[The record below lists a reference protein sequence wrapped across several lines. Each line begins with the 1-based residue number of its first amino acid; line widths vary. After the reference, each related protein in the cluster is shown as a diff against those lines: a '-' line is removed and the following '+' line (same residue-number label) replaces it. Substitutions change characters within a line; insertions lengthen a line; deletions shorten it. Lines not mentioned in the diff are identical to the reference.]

1 MSNSKKSKNIMR
13 VEYQEPQLIPL
24 PIMRGLVEIFYDF
37 QGQRIATFNNVL
49 MNCERNGISEEDLE
63 KKYGVKSL
71 IDEAKTFEDKIKK
84 RLDSEVVNYKIYDK
98 YLQHIQGIGSILSAG
113 LVANIGDI
121 AKFDTISKLWMYAGL
136 GFNKFCPE
144 CEHPTY
150 VNVEYEDRE
159 GNITKGKKLK
169 PFENCPECNHKTN
182 PIIQK
187 RTKGYQDNWSP
198 RLRVLCCIPDTMIT
212 GCPKP
217 TLIQDVKKG
226 DHVLG
231 LRTYNQVIRN
241 EKTSLV
247 FDSQRTR
254 FDDVEQKFER
264 NYNGNVIAITPY
276 FTNIPLVVTPEHPIL
291 AVKIKRNNKSRRKSV
306 KGIPQW
312 IQAKDLTEDHAI
324 IQPRIQLDKSSIIL
338 KLKKLG
344 KKQVPDSVETDSD
357 MMFLF
362 GLYLAEGWIRTSKTR
377 KNGGVFFALNQNEH
391 DLLEELQKSFKKKFG
406 FNGIIKKSKIHKGM
420 TIEFFS
426 KSVGTLFYE
435 TLGNYY
441 NKKIIPD
448 YMMRMKPEL
457 IKSLIRGYFLGDGSI
472 KGNDV
477 RAVTASKILAH
488 QITTL
493 IRALGFPCGIWKDN
507 NAFRIIIPASFSR
520 KFAKNVLGKDLPK
533 FKERNKVG
541 LIRLSDTH
549 FVTQIKKIENRKFRG
564 KVYNM
569 ETKKS
574 HTYTAEGIL
583 VHNCWKIGSSF
594 VKQKAAKSGY
604 RRIYESFRRDDTEF
618 HPTKVKENGKTKY
631 NDGHMYNRAVR
642 KTVKIF
648 MSHLWITWRE
658 MEGLEVKA
666 PYVEKVL
673 GHDIIKPFKD
683 R

>member
-1 MSNSKKSKNIMR
+1 MSNSKKSKNVMR

-71 IDEAKTFEDKIKK
+71 IEEAKTFENKIKK
-84 RLDSEVVNYKIYDK
+84 RLDSEVVNYKLYDK

-113 LVANIGDI
+113 LIANIGDI
-121 AKFDTISKLWMYAGL
+121 SKFDTISKLWMYAGL

-150 VNVEYEDRE
+150 VTVEYEDRE

-169 PFENCPECNHKTN
+169 PFENCPECNHKTT

-198 RLRVLCCIPDTMIT
+198 RLRVLC
-212 GCPKP
+212 
-217 TLIQDVKKG
+217 
-226 DHVLG
+226 
-231 LRTYNQVIRN
+231 
-241 EKTSLV
+241 
-247 FDSQRTR
+247 
-254 FDDVEQKFER
+254 
-264 NYNGNVIAITPY
+264 
-276 FTNIPLVVTPEHPIL
+276 
-291 AVKIKRNNKSRRKSV
+291 
-306 KGIPQW
+306 W
-312 IQAKDLTEDHAI
+312 
-324 IQPRIQLDKSSIIL
+324 
-338 KLKKLG
+338 KL
-344 KKQVPDSVETDSD
+344 
-357 MMFLF
+357 
-362 GLYLAEGWIRTSKTR
+362 
-377 KNGGVFFALNQNEH
+377 
-391 DLLEELQKSFKKKFG
+391 
-406 FNGIIKKSKIHKGM
+406 
-420 TIEFFS
+420 
-426 KSVGTLFYE
+426 
-435 TLGNYY
+435 
-441 NKKIIPD
+441 
-448 YMMRMKPEL
+448 
-457 IKSLIRGYFLGDGSI
+457 
-472 KGNDV
+472 
-477 RAVTASKILAH
+477 
-488 QITTL
+488 
-493 IRALGFPCGIWKDN
+493 
-507 NAFRIIIPASFSR
+507 
-520 KFAKNVLGKDLPK
+520 
-533 FKERNKVG
+533 
-541 LIRLSDTH
+541 
-549 FVTQIKKIENRKFRG
+549 
-564 KVYNM
+564 
-569 ETKKS
+569 
-574 HTYTAEGIL
+574 
-583 VHNCWKIGSSF
+583 GSSF